1 MEEGKAKRQQVRFV
15 QPEGLPSVYTNN
27 ARVQISYNDVKIYFS
42 EATSEPGTQML
53 LVPGETTQGPATMA
67 VERVCMILSPEFAR
81 SLQMVLA
88 STIEKYEA
96 TFGKLRPQPEGT
108 NVPE

>member
-53 LVPGETTQGPATMA
+53 LVPGRDDAGTGHNGGRA
-67 VERVCMILSPEFAR
+67 
-81 SLQMVLA
+81 SLYDSFSRICALTA
-88 STIEKYEA
+88 NG
-96 TFGKLRPQPEGT
+96 FGIDH
-108 NVPE
+108 